1 MADPARVLEEA
12 LELEPRQRAR
22 LAHEIIR
29 SLDESDEDAAALW
42 RAEVGRR
49 IDEVENGTTE
59 LEDWEL
65 AYQRLRA
72 AVQR

>member
-49 IDEVENGTTE
+49 IDEVETGTAE